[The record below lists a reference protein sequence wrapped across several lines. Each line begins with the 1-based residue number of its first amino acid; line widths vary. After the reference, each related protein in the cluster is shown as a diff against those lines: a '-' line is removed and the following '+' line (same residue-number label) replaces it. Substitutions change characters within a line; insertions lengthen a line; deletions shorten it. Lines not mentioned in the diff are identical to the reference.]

1 MNSLTIGLIVFATI
15 FASGLVGLIVQR
27 ALLNR
32 LGSGEKEVA
41 RLVTGLMTTMAA
53 IVLGMLVSSAKSSYD
68 ARVNEVAAI
77 SSQVVTIDQLLARY
91 GNETGEIRS
100 QFRQVVEDGMRRIWP
115 TEAPLRIEPRQQS
128 TGDALTYQLEHLTPT
143 NDAQTHLKNQTL
155 QLVLELQET
164 QWLLFLKS
172 RQSAVPLPL
181 LVVVVSWLALIF
193 FSFGLFVQPS
203 PTIVVTLAVG
213 ALAVSTAISIIL
225 ALYTP
230 FRGVLR
236 ISPTPILEALSKMGG

>member
-1 MNSLTIGLIVFATI
+1 MET
-15 FASGLVGLIVQR
+15 
-27 ALLNR
+27 R
-32 LGSGEKEVA
+32 LE
-41 RLVTGLMTTMAA
+41 
-53 IVLGMLVSSAKSSYD
+53 
-68 ARVNEVAAI
+68 
-77 SSQVVTIDQLLARY
+77 RY
-91 GNETGEIRS
+91 APE
-100 QFRQVVEDGMRRIWP
+100 FRQVVDDGMRRIWP
-115 TEAPLRIEPRQQS
+115 TEAPLGIKPREQN
-128 TGDALTYQLEHLTPT
+128 TGNALTYQLEHLTPA
-143 NDAQTHLKNQTL
+143 NEAQAHLKNQTL

-230 FRGVLR
+230 FRGMLR
-236 ISPTPILEALSKMGG
+236 ISPSPILEALSKMGG